1 MEKVILIFSL
11 ILSSHIALSAPK
23 VGKAA
28 AARYFQR
35 NGNSDYVGRVPSQ
48 AAANAPKEEEAP
60 PVVRKPKAQVQPK
73 ERKISNVSSN
83 SQTDHYMMIG
93 AGTFASSDSYNW
105 GHGLSDP
112 KKSGKWGADVTYR
125 ISQDEYLF
133 DQALKLSFNQ
143 YEVDKTTVNKLGV
156 LYSLTF
162 PESETRFPL
171 YFGVAA
177 GPGFFLKQIEK
188 ESVLTLDYQLFFGIR
203 VFNIFENTGLFVE
216 GGLKNHINIL
226 TDGQFNGS
234 FLSVGAVFLF

>member
-11 ILSSHIALSAPK
+11 ILSSHAVFSAPK

-35 NGNSDYVGRVPSQ
+35 NGNSDYNGRSPSR
-48 AAANAPKEEEAP
+48 AAANAPKELDEPA
-60 PVVRKPKAQVQPK
+60 PVVRRPKAPAPK
-73 ERKISNVSSN
+73 QRAVSNVS
-83 SQTDHYMMIG
+83 SQTDHYMMVG

-143 YEVDKTTVNKLGV
+143 YEVDQTTVNKLGV

-162 PESETRFPL
+162 PEAETRFPL

-177 GPGFFLKQIEK
+177 GPGFFLKQIDK

-203 VFNIFENTGLFVE
+203 VFDVFENTGIYVE
-216 GGLKNHINIL
+216 GGLKNHIHIL

-234 FLSVGAVFLF
+234 FLTVGAVFLF